1 MDNHD
6 PAQDPAEYSKHFI
19 LDDGLKIDAVKKNP
33 YGFWSFKY
41 TKGAIPDDL
50 KGSYTSFNMLEK
62 ALKSYVIETKRKIVQ
77 VLPGPSTEQLYEGAE
92 EKDIYNPPKP
102 RFKTKH
108 DTLSFQA

>member
-19 LDDGLKIDAVKKNP
+19 LDDGLKIDAIKKNP

-41 TKGAIPDDL
+41 KSGALPEDL
-50 KGSYTSFNMLEK
+50 KGQYTSFDMLQK

-77 VLPGPSTEQLYEGAE
+77 VLPGSSSVELFEGAE

-102 RFKTKH
+102 RFKTKN